1 MFPVNNP
8 KLNYIKQ
15 ELDIM
20 SNKMKITGV
29 APLIAVPTF
38 VYLIITAII
47 SSLSKPLFSIIQND
61 SDVLIYTGVA
71 LIIPG
76 VIMVAV
82 CGRRL
87 LKSFDK
93 NKLMT
98 AGLYKIFRDPM
109 YVAYLIFVIPG
120 ICLLFNSW
128 LVLTTVLLNYVLYT
142 VLIKREHKYLE
153 EKFGTEYKAY
163 LDKVIIKFL

>member
-1 MFPVNNP
+1 MFPLNNP

-15 ELDIM
+15 ELNIM

-38 VYLIITAII
+38 VYLIITVFISYLTKPIFTIVNNGSEVLVYAGII
-47 SSLSKPLFSIIQND
+47 
-61 SDVLIYTGVA
+61 LIV
-71 LIIPG
+71 PG
-76 VIMVAV
+76 VVMVAA
-82 CGRRL
+82 CGRKL
-87 LKSFDK
+87 LGSFDK

-98 AGLYKIFRDPM
+98 GGLYKIFRDPM

-153 EKFGTEYKAY
+153 EKFGAEYKAY

>member
-1 MFPVNNP
+1 M
-8 KLNYIKQ
+8 
-15 ELDIM
+15 D
-20 SNKMKITGV
+20 NKMKITGV

-38 VYLIITAII
+38 LFLIITVII
-47 SSLSKPLFSIIQND
+47 NYFTKPFFSITEND
-61 SDVLIYTGVA
+61 NVTLIYLGVA
-71 LIIPG
+71 LILPG
-76 VIMVAV
+76 VIMVTA

-98 AGLYKIFRDPM
+98 DGLYKIFRDPM

-128 LVLTTVLLNYVLYT
+128 LVLTTVILNYVLYST
-142 VLIKREHKYLE
+142 FIKREHKYLE
-153 EKFGTEYKAY
+153 EKFGAEYKEY
-163 LDKVIIKFL
+163 LDKIIIKFL

>member
-1 MFPVNNP
+1 
-8 KLNYIKQ
+8 
-15 ELDIM
+15 M

-29 APLIAVPTF
+29 APHIAVPTF
-38 VYLIITAII
+38 IYLIITAII
-47 SSLSKPLFSIIQND
+47 SYLTKPFFSIIEND
-61 SDVLIYTGVA
+61 SVVLIYLGVA
-71 LIIPG
+71 LILPG
-76 VIMVAV
+76 VIMVAA

-93 NKLMT
+93 NILMT
-98 AGLYKIFRDPM
+98 DGLYKIFRDPM

-128 LVLTTVLLNYVLYT
+128 LVITTVILNYVLYST
-142 VLIKREHKYLE
+142 FIKKEHKYLE
-153 EKFGTEYKAY
+153 EKFGVEYKNY

>member
-1 MFPVNNP
+1 
-8 KLNYIKQ
+8 
-15 ELDIM
+15 
-20 SNKMKITGV
+20 MKITGV
-29 APLIAVPTF
+29 APLIAAPTF
-38 VYLIITAII
+38 AYLIITVVV
-47 SSLSKPLFSIIQND
+47 SYYTSPLFSIVNNGSNIL
-61 SDVLIYTGVA
+61 VYVGIA
-71 LIIPG
+71 LIIPEI
-76 VIMVAV
+76 IMVAA

-98 AGLYKIFRDPM
+98 DGLYKFFRDPM

-128 LVLTTVLLNYVLYT
+128 LVLTTVILNYVLYST
-142 VLIKREHKYLE
+142 FIKREHKYLE
-153 EKFGTEYKAY
+153 EKFGAEYKEY

>member
-1 MFPVNNP
+1 
-8 KLNYIKQ
+8 
-15 ELDIM
+15 M

-29 APLIAVPTF
+29 APHIAVPTF
-38 VYLIITAII
+38 IYLIITAII
-47 SSLSKPLFSIIQND
+47 SYLTKPFFSIIEND
-61 SDVLIYTGVA
+61 SVVLIYLGVA
-71 LIIPG
+71 LILPG
-76 VIMVAV
+76 VIMVAA

-93 NKLMT
+93 NILMT
-98 AGLYKIFRDPM
+98 DGLYKIFRDPM

-128 LVLTTVLLNYVLYT
+128 FVITTVILNYVLYST
-142 VLIKREHKYLE
+142 FIKKEHKYLE
-153 EKFGTEYKAY
+153 EKFGVEYKNY

>member
-1 MFPVNNP
+1 
-8 KLNYIKQ
+8 
-15 ELDIM
+15 M
-20 SNKMKITGV
+20 SDKMKITGV

-47 SSLSKPLFSIIQND
+47 SYLSKPVFSIIKND
-61 SDVLIYTGVA
+61 GTVLIYLGAA

-76 VIMVAV
+76 VIMVAA

-87 LKSFDK
+87 LKFFDK

-98 AGLYKIFRDPM
+98 EGLYKIFRDPM
-109 YVAYLIFVIPG
+109 YVAYLIFIIPG

-128 LVLTTVLLNYVLYT
+128 LVLTTIILNYFLFSS
-142 VLIKREHKYLE
+142 LKKREHKYLE
-153 EKFGTEYKAY
+153 EKFGAEYKAY

>member
-1 MFPVNNP
+1 
-8 KLNYIKQ
+8 
-15 ELDIM
+15 M

-38 VYLIITAII
+38 IYLIITVII
-47 SSLSKPLFSIIQND
+47 NYLTKPFFSIIKND
-61 SDVLIYTGVA
+61 SAVLIYLGIA
-71 LIIPG
+71 LILPG
-76 VIMVAV
+76 IIMVAN

-93 NKLMT
+93 NILMT
-98 AGLYKIFRDPM
+98 GGLYKFFRDPM

-128 LVLTTVLLNYVLYT
+128 LVLTTIIINYVLYSI
-142 VLIKREHKYLE
+142 LIKKEHKYLE
-153 EKFGTEYKAY
+153 EKFGAEYKNY
-163 LDKVIIKFL
+163 LDEVIFKFL

>member
-1 MFPVNNP
+1 MN
-8 KLNYIKQ
+8 
-15 ELDIM
+15 
-20 SNKMKITGV
+20 NKMKITGV
-29 APLIAVPTF
+29 APLIAAPTF
-38 VYLIITAII
+38 AYLIITVVV
-47 SSLSKPLFSIIQND
+47 SYYTSPLFSIVNNGSNIL
-61 SDVLIYTGVA
+61 VYVGIA
-71 LIIPG
+71 LIIPEI
-76 VIMVAV
+76 IMVAA

-98 AGLYKIFRDPM
+98 DGLYKFFRDPM

-128 LVLTTVLLNYVLYT
+128 LVLTTVILNYVLYST
-142 VLIKREHKYLE
+142 FIKREHKYLE
-153 EKFGTEYKAY
+153 EKFGAEYKEY

>member
-1 MFPVNNP
+1 
-8 KLNYIKQ
+8 
-15 ELDIM
+15 M
-20 SNKMKITGV
+20 SSKMKITGV

-38 VYLIITAII
+38 VYLIITAAI
-47 SSLSKPLFSIIQND
+47 SYLSKPAFSIIPND
-61 SDVLIYTGVA
+61 GGVLIYAGVA

-76 VIMVAV
+76 VIMVAA

-98 AGLYKIFRDPM
+98 DGLYKYFKDPM
-109 YVAYLIFVIPG
+109 YVAYLLFVIPG

-153 EKFGTEYKAY
+153 EKFGAEYKAY

>member
-1 MFPVNNP
+1 MN
-8 KLNYIKQ
+8 
-15 ELDIM
+15 
-20 SNKMKITGV
+20 NKMKITGV
-29 APLIAVPTF
+29 APLIAAPTF
-38 VYLIITAII
+38 AYLIIAVVVSYYTN
-47 SSLSKPLFSIIQND
+47 PLFSIVNNGSNIL
-61 SDVLIYTGVA
+61 VYAGIA

-76 VIMVAV
+76 IIMVAA

-98 AGLYKIFRDPM
+98 DGLYKFFRDPM

-128 LVLTTVLLNYVLYT
+128 LVLTTVILNYVLYST
-142 VLIKREHKYLE
+142 FIKREHKYLE
-153 EKFGTEYKAY
+153 EKFGAEYKEY

>member
-1 MFPVNNP
+1 
-8 KLNYIKQ
+8 
-15 ELDIM
+15 M
-20 SNKMKITGV
+20 SDKMKITGV
-29 APLIAVPTF
+29 APIIAVPTF

-47 SSLSKPLFSIIQND
+47 SSLANPFFAITESNSGVF
-61 SDVLIYTGVA
+61 IYLSVA
-71 LIIPG
+71 LILPG
-76 VIMVAV
+76 IIMVV
-82 CGRRL
+82 SCGKRL

-98 AGLYKIFRDPM
+98 GGLYKIFRDPM

-128 LVLTTVLLNYVLYT
+128 LVLTTVFVNYVLYSIF
-142 VLIKREHKYLE
+142 IKREHKYLE
-153 EKFGTEYKAY
+153 EKFGIEYKNY

>member
-1 MFPVNNP
+1 
-8 KLNYIKQ
+8 
-15 ELDIM
+15 
-20 SNKMKITGV
+20 MKITGV

-47 SSLSKPLFSIIQND
+47 SYLTKPLFSIIEND
-61 SDVLIYTGVA
+61 SVVLFYLGII
-71 LIIPG
+71 LIVPG
-76 VIMVAV
+76 VIMVAA

-98 AGLYKIFRDPM
+98 EGLYKIFRDPM

-128 LVLTTVLLNYVLYT
+128 LVLTTVLLNYVLYSK
-142 VLIKREHKYLE
+142 LIKREHKYLE
-153 EKFGTEYKAY
+153 EKFGAEYKNY

>member
-1 MFPVNNP
+1 
-8 KLNYIKQ
+8 
-15 ELDIM
+15 
-20 SNKMKITGV
+20 MKITGV

-38 VYLIITAII
+38 VYLIISAIV
-47 SSLSKPLFSIIQND
+47 SYLTKPFFSIIEND
-61 SDVLIYTGVA
+61 SVVLIYPGII
-71 LIIPG
+71 LIVPG
-76 VIMVAV
+76 VVMVAA

-98 AGLYKIFRDPM
+98 DGLYKIFRDPM

-128 LVLTTVLLNYVLYT
+128 LVLTTVLLNYVLYSK
-142 VLIKREHKYLE
+142 LIKREHKYLE
-153 EKFGTEYKAY
+153 KKFGTEYKNY